1 MTAPKGTPSFTTPE
15 SIAAEETH
23 IDIIHKV
30 LSRYKGITVERER
43 RVSDF
48 CDNYDYSVLKEGRS
62 QVIKSD
68 GGWIYKD
75 GNLVGVA
82 ECKYQSSRQNAC
94 ERAAK
99 YIFVPEI
106 HKQPS
111 KLFISCYGEGFRKK
125 TGGGATGPFIDMA
138 KNIGVSIY
146 ENLSNT
152 SLEQE
157 FEKWLKKHIDLA

>member
-1 MTAPKGTPSFTTPE
+1 M
-15 SIAAEETH
+15 
-23 IDIIHKV
+23 
-30 LSRYKGITVERER
+30 SRYKDITVERER

-48 CDNYDYSVLKEGRS
+48 CDNYDYSVLKEGNS

-82 ECKYQSSRQNAC
+82 ECKYQASRQNAC

-111 KLFISCYGEGFRKK
+111 KLFISCYGEGFRKMA
-125 TGGGATGPFIDMA
+125 GGGSTGPFIDMA
-138 KNIGVSIY
+138 KNIGVSIH

-152 SLEQE
+152 RLEQE